1 MAPLHINMRT
11 WQKFLDERLLENTGW
26 KLYHGSNSEQFIGKI
41 KVNER
46 DSGWFGAGFYLTAYP
61 SYAQRWGKFIYE
73 ISVPPS
79 KFAEVITDNNYSK
92 IEFVGDAQK
101 ADLQAGGTEAWINN
115 ETQWSQTFTKVLQ
128 QMGYDGVRVHVGN
141 YKDLEVLIFNPSKL
155 VVIGTFV
162 A

>member
-1 MAPLHINMRT
+1 M
-11 WQKFLDERLLENTGW
+11 
-26 KLYHGSNSEQFIGKI
+26 
-41 KVNER
+41 V
-46 DSGWFGAGFYLTAYP
+46 
-61 SYAQRWGKFIYE
+61 
-73 ISVPPS
+73 
-79 KFAEVITDNNYSK
+79 

-101 ADLQAGGTEAWINN
+101 ADLQAGGTKAWINN